1 VGVTQPAEPRRGLE
15 AALAALESETQGLIK
30 AISELGGRAKRL
42 RAAASEGR
50 MRDIPVALEQAV
62 DRADALA
69 QVARSVR
76 DSWTFEAEAWFAS
89 GDYSLE
95 LLGHATATG
104 VKAFESDERIL
115 CYPAVLQVNAGDT
128 SVTIDRKKER
138 RVRPSFLARRLRTLQ
153 ERGPRFRPDAFLES
167 LARAYDLVVASSGVR
182 PGSVVKL
189 VDVHRVLTIMPGAS
203 RDYDP
208 QEFARDIYL
217 LDQSGLVTSKSGRTL
232 SLPASALT
240 RSGVLR
246 TVTRDGQR
254 KDYAGISFE
263 GSRR

>member
-1 VGVTQPAEPRRGLE
+1 MTGPAEPREDLETALSALE
-15 AALAALESETQGLIK
+15 AETQSLIK
-30 AISELGGRAKRL
+30 AVNELGGRAKRL
-42 RAAASEGR
+42 RSAASEGR
-50 MRDIPVALEQAV
+50 IRDIPSALEQAV

-69 QVARSVR
+69 HAARHVR
-76 DSWTFEAEAWFAS
+76 DSWRFESEAWFADGGYLS
-89 GDYSLE
+89 E
-95 LLGHATATG
+95 LLDHAVAAG
-104 VKAFESDERIL
+104 VTAFESDDRIL
-115 CYPAVLQVNAGDT
+115 CYPAVLQVHPGDT

-138 RVRPSFLARRLRTLQ
+138 RIRPSFLVRRLRVLQ
-153 ERGPRFRPDAFLES
+153 ERGARFKPEAFLEALS
-167 LARAYDLVVASSGVR
+167 RAYDLVVATSGVR
-182 PGSVVKL
+182 PGAAVKL
-189 VDVHRVLTIMPGAS
+189 LDVHRVLTIMPGAA

-217 LDQSGLVTSKSGRTL
+217 LDQSGLVTTKNGRVL

-263 GSRR
+263 TPDR